1 MLVFVSSILS
11 LGFYSV
17 LRFKLTLRDISNST
31 AVIILIWNHNQLRF
45 NSKVFI
51 NTRNTREVFGS
62 TVCVQRVSQPYPTIT
77 LIRMTFISI
86 KPGDK
91 ESQSAFEP
99 QSAMSREGL
108 IKSNCDYI
116 CGMCWE
122 RVEIQQESFSIC
134 CYVRPTARCH

>member
-31 AVIILIWNHNQLRF
+31 AVIILIWNHDQLRF
-45 NSKVFI
+45 NSKFFL
-51 NTRNTREVFGS
+51 TQETQERSLGA
-62 TVCVQRVSQPYPTIT
+62 QRVSQPYPTIT

-91 ESQSAFEP
+91 KIQSAFEP
-99 QSAMSREGL
+99 QSAMSRKGL